1 MKKETR
7 GGKREGAK
15 RPTIYDFKTDTI
27 SVRVT
32 GQDYKKA
39 SKGETYNEFYLKM
52 KTAMHEK
59 YQEILKQDENGNT
72 SAI

>member
-1 MKKETR
+1 MR
-7 GGKREGAK
+7 GGNRGGK

-39 SKGETYNEFYLKM
+39 SKGETYKEFYLKM

-59 YQEILKQDENGNT
+59 YQELLQGI
-72 SAI
+72 A